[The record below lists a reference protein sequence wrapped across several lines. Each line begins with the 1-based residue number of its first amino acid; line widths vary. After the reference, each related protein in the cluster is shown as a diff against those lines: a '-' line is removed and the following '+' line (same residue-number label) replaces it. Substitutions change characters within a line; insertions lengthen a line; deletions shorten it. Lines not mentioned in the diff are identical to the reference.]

1 MHTCRKDWISGG
13 LEKDLDVEEK
23 PRPVSGKVRQSDLYY
38 SAEKPAVLWAYF
50 MLRLALL
57 SSPSSNAYL
66 QTVAAAPEGSV
77 VKTTQVDP
85 LTSLLS
91 SETLTRLLK
100 VYFSLRCRPSKLF
113 ISSHLGML
121 YFIGGAVAEYVTEVL
136 CFRFM

>member
-100 VYFSLRCRPSKLF
+100 VYLFFELSAIQTIYLFSSWNALFYRRRCRR
-113 ISSHLGML
+113 ICH
-121 YFIGGAVAEYVTEVL
+121 
-136 CFRFM
+136 